1 VPHHLSLCFVLIM
14 QKLILLVAICLAVV
28 VRADIESFLEAAG
41 KFSNMSVDGND
52 LLVQFDGDVGSFEL
66 LSKMFTEEPST
77 SGFEVQACAGVC
89 QNKNSVGCAAG
100 YKSGLCP
107 GPSNIVCC
115 PMSTPS
121 CDGQCSDNSVAC
133 STGYQTGKCPGGN
146 NIQCC
151 PTSSGGGGGG
161 GGIPPG
167 TSAQR
172 QGLYTAAMALYNN
185 RASEHYTQGS
195 LRWIGITDGIRPPQ
209 APAYSDCSAAATWCY
224 WTVFGSGPD
233 FLNNQNW
240 RAGYTGTM
248 SGRGRSVGCSAM
260 QIGDL
265 AFYGNPI
272 SHVTISIGSG
282 RVVSHG
288 SDPVGLYA
296 YNYRSDLNQC
306 RTYL

>member
-1 VPHHLSLCFVLIM
+1 VVFSLEMGKIVA
-14 QKLILLVAICLAVV
+14 LLAICLVV
-28 VRADIESFLEAAG
+28 IVNADMESFLESAA
-41 KFSNMSVDGND
+41 KFSNMSA
-52 LLVQFDGDVGSFEL
+52 DGDDNVVGFAAESFQT
-66 LSKMFTEEPST
+66 LSKMFDSAAP
-77 SGFEVQACAGVC
+77 FVVQSCAGVC

-115 PMSTPS
+115 PMSTPDCS
-121 CDGQCSDNSVAC
+121 GQCSDNSVSC
-133 STGYQTGKCPGGN
+133 STGYQTGKCPGGS

-151 PTSSGGGGGG
+151 PSSSGGGGGG
-161 GGIPPG
+161 GGVPPG

-195 LRWIGITDGIRPPQ
+195 SRWIGITDGVRPPS
-209 APAYSDCSAAATWCY
+209 APTYSDCSAAATWCY

-233 FLNNQNW
+233 FLNGQNW

-248 SGRGRSVGCSAM
+248 SSRGRSTGCSTM

-272 SHVTISIGSG
+272 SHVAISIGNG
-282 RVVSHG
+282 KVVSHG
-288 SDPVGLYA
+288 SDPVGLYP
-296 YNYRSDLNQC
+296 YNYRSDLNSC